1 MARGSP
7 NKRMYLPYQFRD
19 ERTSGKC
26 SKRADGRTDGRTDR
40 RTDGHLHL
48 YICEPSATDKN
59 ACDTPKYKCLWGLG
73 CAKYWGIFLK
83 NKNFSVSVF
92 TINKKCSIQ
101 GVTPLKVPPHPL
113 RMTTGTATLHAP
125 LNNFFRVIYTSYECK
140 CFRAVQNIGEYC

>member
-1 MARGSP
+1 MGFFSHFSTFWSSLIAICSAHRILVGGDHTPGSQIFGHKWLAAR
-7 NKRMYLPYQFRD
+7 
-19 ERTSGKC
+19 RTSVSIYHINFAMNGHQESVQKGQTEG
-26 SKRADGRTDGRTDR
+26 RMDGPIDG

-101 GVTPLKVPPHPL
+101 GVTPLRVPTP
-113 RMTTGTATLHAP
+113 
-125 LNNFFRVIYTSYECK
+125 
-140 CFRAVQNIGEYC
+140 